1 MNKQEVRLEEGCF
14 YLEQLELGGQII
26 FNRYHKILSKNEDY
40 KHRNVFFSEQ
50 FTTRNNGEIEVCT
63 KGSAEIQR
71 FTRNIFSQIDEKTYN
86 SKKKEM
92 FELLKKKM

>member
-1 MNKQEVRLEEGCF
+1 MNKQEVKLEEGCF

-50 FTTRNNGEIEVCT
+50 FTTRNNGEIEVTILRKRKCLNSLKRKCKST
-63 KGSAEIQR
+63 NLNIYKNGKKR
-71 FTRNIFSQIDEKTYN
+71 PNFTEKIR
-86 SKKKEM
+86 
-92 FELLKKKM
+92 